1 MLMTCTQC
9 LRISNAA
16 WDQDCRGTD
25 AGASSATRSLWD
37 RLSKHSPKNVAL
49 FLKTW
54 KLTSEQVAERFSMT
68 KSTIAAAKAG
78 HHVVAFRPHAPTWPG
93 TLDCRTLHTC
103 TRCLRISS
111 GGWDVACKGDSFT
124 NVSKLRLRWKG
135 IRNPGKNCKLLCAI
149 WGKTKLQVDSLLSFD
164 PNKGRRIGE
173 ASNPGP
179 FRITSLNVGGAP
191 GCWRA
196 LEHFASAQTDVLVL
210 QEIRMKPNEWPSF
223 LRKASSLGFIGYAQ
237 HGPSRRNNGCHQPCF
252 NGGVAVLARKKLH
265 QVQVFSSSKEN
276 SQLLVVAVAGLHVC
290 AAYAPPDRGPAL
302 ADLTSL
308 AAEYFVSNPN
318 HHAQPFL
325 FAGDFNEEADD
336 CQLVEFLA
344 PYCGHVLASGRPTR
358 WQGQRE
364 LDYFVTNRPHHLSS
378 VVVELVQLSDHVPIS
393 VTWCPPTSESFKG
406 ILTQTPDFS
415 IPSGLSSDIWRKT
428 LSDSWTFNAE
438 VSDFIS
444 NLPEIPD
451 VQSEWDCFQALLN
464 SVFRRAFSVV
474 AENSDLPDTATTDAA
489 HRLQRPGRK
498 GVVARFKL
506 RSFSGPI
513 VAPNLTSLLFT
524 FVINAR
530 GWLASPSSSVCI
542 CWESGLSLLFIV
554 LFCTSSTS
562 PILAFSTWSESW
574 TNFITTSTMLPN
586 SLSVVAWR
594 LGVSA

>member
-1 MLMTCTQC
+1 MLSMVLLDATTAV
-9 LRISNAA
+9 IS
-16 WDQDCRGTD
+16 
-25 AGASSATRSLWD
+25 
-37 RLSKHSPKNVAL
+37 PV
-49 FLKTW
+49 
-54 KLTSEQVAERFSMT
+54 
-68 KSTIAAAKAG
+68 STA
-78 HHVVAFRPHAPTWPG
+78 
-93 TLDCRTLHTC
+93 
-103 TRCLRISS
+103 
-111 GGWDVACKGDSFT
+111 
-124 NVSKLRLRWKG
+124 
-135 IRNPGKNCKLLCAI
+135 
-149 WGKTKLQVDSLLSFD
+149 
-164 PNKGRRIGE
+164 
-173 ASNPGP
+173 
-179 FRITSLNVGGAP
+179 
-191 GCWRA
+191 
-196 LEHFASAQTDVLVL
+196 
-210 QEIRMKPNEWPSF
+210 
-223 LRKASSLGFIGYAQ
+223 
-237 HGPSRRNNGCHQPCF
+237 
-252 NGGVAVLARKKLH
+252 GVAVLARKKLH